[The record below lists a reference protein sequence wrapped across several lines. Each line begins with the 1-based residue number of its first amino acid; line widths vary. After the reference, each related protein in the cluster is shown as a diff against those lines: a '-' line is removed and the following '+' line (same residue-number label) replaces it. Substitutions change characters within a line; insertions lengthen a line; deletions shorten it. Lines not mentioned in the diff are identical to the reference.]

1 MSLDGKVVL
10 VTGAGRGIG
19 RAIALRLAA
28 DGAGVVAVA
37 RSGEELERLRGAI
50 AAKGGKCWTI
60 AADLRDPLEPERV
73 VAAAVQSAGR
83 LDVLVNNAGVAW
95 CKGIAD
101 ISHEQ
106 WRDMFALNMEAVF
119 LLTKAVLP
127 IFKAQKSGQIVN
139 IGSDASIKGIG
150 NMTCYCA
157 SKYAL
162 RGFTMALR
170 EELRKTGIRLNLIMP
185 GPVNTTIIG
194 KEDHPEFIQPAD
206 VADLVWQV
214 VAMAPRTD
222 VWEILL
228 EPKG

>member
-1 MSLDGKVVL
+1 MGLDGKVVL

-28 DGAGVVAVA
+28 DGAGVAAVA
-37 RSGEELERLRGAI
+37 RSGKELENLRGEI
-50 AAKGGKCWTI
+50 AAKGGKCWAI

-73 VAAAVQSAGR
+73 VAKAIQSAGR
-83 LDVLVNNAGVAW
+83 LDVLINNAGVAW
-95 CKGIAD
+95 IKGIAD
-101 ISHEQ
+101 ISIEQ

-119 LLTKAVLP
+119 LLTKAALP
-127 IFKAQKSGQIVN
+127 VFKAQKSGQIVN

-150 NMTCYCA
+150 AMTCYCA
-157 SKYAL
+157 TKFAL

-170 EELRKTGIRLNLIMP
+170 EELRRTGIRLNLIMP
-185 GPVNTTIIG
+185 GGVNTTIIAKG
-194 KEDHPEFIQPAD
+194 DHPGLIEPED

-214 VAMAPRTD
+214 VAMPPRTD

-228 EPKG
+228 EPKS

>member
-1 MSLDGKVVL
+1 MSSEGKMVL

-37 RSGEELERLRGAI
+37 RSGGELESLRGAI

-60 AADLRDPLEPERV
+60 PADLRDPLEPERV
-73 VAAAVQSAGR
+73 IAAAMQSAGR
-83 LDVLVNNAGVAW
+83 VDVLINNAGVAW
-95 CKGIAD
+95 CKGVAD
-101 ISHEQ
+101 ISIEQ
-106 WRDMFALNMEAVF
+106 WRDMFALNVEAVF

-127 IFKAQKSGQIVN
+127 VFKAQKSGQIVN
-139 IGSDASIKGIG
+139 IGSDAGIKGIG
-150 NMTCYCA
+150 SMTCYCA
-157 SKYAL
+157 TKFAL

-170 EELRKTGIRLNLIMP
+170 EELRKTGIRLNLILP
-185 GPVNTTIIG
+185 GPVNTTIIAKG
-194 KEDHPEFIQPAD
+194 DHPGLIEPED

-214 VAMAPRTD
+214 VALPQRTD

-228 EPKG
+228 EPRT